1 MRQLLI
7 RYRISLALKIF
18 ATLLLLS
25 VVWVYNPEL
34 PAGEVAGEWYWLAQ
48 TGILYAVIMLAA
60 VILYRD
66 RKKSTFPEYYYIIIW
81 SFIFLAGVE
90 AVWGIMEYLLS
101 GGIAGSFHSTEL
113 FSGYMAV
120 MFPIC
125 LNEWLETRSRRKKT
139 ILRQAKYYTSLIAL
153 TFILVATVFTHIY
166 TAWLSLVIASLFVLW
181 HHFRWKEKIVSWW
194 HNDKKKFLQYSAIGV
209 FVLLSGSISL
219 YFLERENID
228 KQVFLTRMSFKT
240 LAERPLTGYGPEAFT
255 HAYGTVQEKYFEEGT
270 WSEYEE
276 GLAETPE
283 HPGNEYIHGAIEWG
297 IPIMLSVLV
306 FIGLALRQGIK
317 YGRYSASAGI
327 IALLVFS
334 FFSAPMQIPTFVISM
349 VFLLAACIMGR
360 QRIWLAGLAI
370 IIGLFGIHWW
380 RMDDYYLCKEWS
392 RHQRLY
398 HVAAYDAASKGY
410 QQLYDGLKHKKKFMY
425 EYAHCLYETKEYDA
439 SLDVLQESC
448 KNTCN
453 PMVYNL
459 IGKNHQRK
467 GQYKEAEYW
476 YKKAANLVP
485 GKMYPYYL
493 LAKLYDEP
501 DFRQPAKCK
510 EMAKK
515 VLEKEK
521 TNKTVIAR
529 QMRDEAR
536 KLNNLVSN
544 NKTTFL
550 PLTFQFFGQ
559 CTYTKPLNND

>member
-7 RYRISLALKIF
+7 RYRISLSLKIF

-48 TGILYAVIMLAA
+48 TGILYAVIMLTA

-125 LNEWLETRSRRKKT
+125 LNEWLQARSRRKRT
-139 ILRQAKYYTSLIAL
+139 VLRQIKYYTSLIAL
-153 TFILVATVFTHIY
+153 TFIIVATLFTHVY
-166 TAWLSLVIASLFVLW
+166 SAWLSLTIASVFVLW
-181 HHFRWKEKIVSWW
+181 HQFNWKEKIKSLW
-194 HNDKKKFLQYSAIGV
+194 HNERKKFIQYSAV
-209 FVLLSGSISL
+209 AVVVLLIGGTGF
-219 YFLERENID
+219 YYAERENID
-228 KQVFLTRMSFKT
+228 KQIFLTRISFKT
-240 LAERPLTGYGPEAFT
+240 IAERPLTGYGPETFM
-255 HAYGTVQEKYFEEGT
+255 HAYGTVQEKYFEEST
-270 WSEYEE
+270 WPNYEE
-276 GLAETPE
+276 ELAESPE
-283 HPGNEYIHGAIEWG
+283 HPGNEYIHAAIEWG
-297 IPIMLSVLV
+297 IPILLSVLV
-306 FIGLALRQGIK
+306 FIGLAVRQGAK
-317 YGRYSASAGI
+317 YSRYSASAGI

-370 IIGLFGIHWW
+370 IIGLFGVHWW

-398 HVAAYDAASKGY
+398 HVAAYEAATKGY
-410 QQLYDGLKHKKKFMY
+410 EELYDKLKHKKDFTY
-425 EYAHCLYETKEYDA
+425 EYAHCLYETKNYDA
-439 SLDVLQESC
+439 SLNVLHECS
-448 KNTCN
+448 KNTCTSK
-453 PMVYNL
+453 VYNL
-459 IGKNHQRK
+459 IGKNYQRK
-467 GQYKEAEYW
+467 GQYKDAEYW
-476 YKKAANLVP
+476 YKKSANLVP

-493 LAKLYDEP
+493 LSKLYDEP

-515 VLEKEK
+515 VLNKEK
-521 TNKTVIAR
+521 KNQSVIAR
-529 QMRDEAR
+529 QMRDEAK
-536 KLNNLVSN
+536 KLTQLVSN
-544 NKTTFL
+544 
-550 PLTFQFFGQ
+550 
-559 CTYTKPLNND
+559 